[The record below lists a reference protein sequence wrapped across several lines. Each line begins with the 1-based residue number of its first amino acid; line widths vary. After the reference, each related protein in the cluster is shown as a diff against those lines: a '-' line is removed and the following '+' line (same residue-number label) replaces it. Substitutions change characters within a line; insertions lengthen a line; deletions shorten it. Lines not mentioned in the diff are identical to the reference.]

1 MSMAFSTLIKDV
13 VSINLTDKIS
23 KGWIRDLGVQSLSI
37 PKTDWCF
44 DLMLKNHHQER
55 MS

>member
-23 KGWIRDLGVQSLSI
+23 KGWIRDLGVQFLSI
-37 PKTDWCF
+37 LKTDWCF

-55 MS
+55 IL